1 MRRVFID
8 TNVFIDFLA
17 RRGDFYPPAAT
28 IVSLALNRKI
38 DLCVS
43 ALSFAT
49 GSYLMEKHYG
59 MSPQEIVADY
69 VKFITLSHVT
79 RLDAKTVRQSV
90 ASTFLDFEDAMQH
103 YSTLNQGADVIVTRN
118 KDDFSASV
126 IPVMT
131 PQEFLDSLR

>member
-8 TNVFIDFLA
+8 TNVFIDFIA
-17 RRGDFYPPAAT
+17 RRGDFYRPAAT

-38 DLCVS
+38 ELCVS
-43 ALSFAT
+43 ALSFTT
-49 GSYLMEKHYG
+49 GSYLLEKHYG

-69 VKFITLSHVT
+69 GKFITLSHVT
-79 RLDAKTVRQSV
+79 RVDAETVRQSV

-103 YSTLNQGADVIVTRN
+103 YSALSQSADVIVTRN
-118 KDDFSASV
+118 KDDFNASV
-126 IPVMT
+126 IPVMS